1 VKDKVKRQI
10 HRALITEG
18 ATLYIGFDN
27 ISPPEQSEYPQVQS
41 KYCRGSFTVAPDLKT
56 LVEVVL
62 EDLEAIC

>member
-1 VKDKVKRQI
+1 VKGKVKRQI
-10 HRALITEG
+10 HRALLTEG

-27 ISPPEQSEYPQVQS
+27 VSRLSNLSTLGYNRNI
-41 KYCRGSFTVAPDLKT
+41 VAAHLQLPDLKT